1 MKTIKLTLSVLIAG
15 IMLISLVSAFG
26 VSSPY
31 WDGNPLTMARGETK
45 TINLNLQNMV
55 GSGDVTVKAV
65 LVEGADITSL
75 PKDTYVVKEGTS
87 DTMVP
92 LEISI
97 PKDANPG
104 EITPIK
110 VEFKTVQ
117 DSSKGI
123 TMGTGMTVAFNVIA
137 GEAVA
142 ETNTSMIVGL
152 ILAIIILAL
161 IIWMIL
167 KKRKKR

>member
-1 MKTIKLTLSVLIAG
+1 MKTIKLTLSALIASL
-15 IMLISLVSAFG
+15 MLISIISAFG

-31 WDGNPLTMARGETK
+31 WDENPLQMNRGETK

-55 GSGDVTVKAV
+55 GEGDVTVKAT
-65 LVEGADITSL
+65 LVEGNDVTSL
-75 PKDTYVVKEGTS
+75 AKDTYVVKQGTS
-87 DTMVP
+87 NTMVP
-92 LEISI
+92 LKITI
-97 PKDANPG
+97 PKDAVPG
-104 EITPIK
+104 ETKSIRI
-110 VEFKTVQ
+110 EFKTVQ
-117 DSSKGI
+117 DDTKGI

-137 GEAVA
+137 GEAIA

-152 ILAIIILAL
+152 ILAIIILAI